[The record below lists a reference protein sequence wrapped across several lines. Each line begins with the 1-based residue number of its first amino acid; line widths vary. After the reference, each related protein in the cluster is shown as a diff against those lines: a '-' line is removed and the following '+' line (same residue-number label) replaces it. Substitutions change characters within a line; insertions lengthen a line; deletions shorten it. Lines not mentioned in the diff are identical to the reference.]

1 MVIEASSRTLEG
13 NAFEPEYELIKLL
26 YNKPATTLVAQFRR
40 IGGNG
45 LPIDEVYLR
54 AVGETEYRK
63 VAGGDDQITCW
74 DPVSCGRK
82 PFVIFNAFKM
92 SGPGG
97 DWVAICQVDL
107 PRGSVRNL
115 IDRST
120 LQVPNDYKA
129 GWVASILD
137 IDDEGRTILCRL
149 ALESTRDSE
158 VSVQYFVSE
167 IDVRTGEISILV
179 PLPNVH
185 G

>member
-1 MVIEASSRTLEG
+1 MVIEPSSPTFEG
-13 NAFEPEYELIKLL
+13 NAFESESELVKLL
-26 YNKPATTLVAQFRR
+26 YNKPAATLVAQFRR
-40 IGGNG
+40 VGGDG
-45 LPIDEVYLR
+45 LPIDELYLR

-63 VAGGDDQITCW
+63 VAGGDNQITCL
-74 DPVSCGRK
+74 DTVSCGHR

-97 DWVAICQVDL
+97 DWVSICQVDL
-107 PRGSVRNL
+107 PRGNVTNL
-115 IDRST
+115 IDRGK
-120 LQVPNDYKA
+120 LRVPINHKA

-149 ALESTRDSE
+149 ALESAQGSE

-167 IDVRTGEISILV
+167 IDVATGDISILA
-179 PLPNVH
+179 PLPNVF